1 MPVKKDRMRFTLP
14 IISLDPDATYLVLRY
29 RNTPET
35 QKQVLEKL
43 VSLGVE
49 IKEVLFE
56 AEDTEVGALLLI
68 RPPKN
73 LSSEKLEAEIRGV
86 EGVAEARTG
95 GQKFGGAV
103 FPPVG
108 LEWRVAEPL
117 TASIWTHLFINM
129 VTQGLIDAVGEAY
142 YGFWYHA
149 GFYAGKLAVQ
159 NLSSML
165 RVKDPV
171 QLLKAMLTFVEKMGW
186 VEEWSLVEFD
196 PGKGN
201 LMASAKG
208 NQEVKYKRTDK
219 PVCYLSAGLLAGIV
233 SEITGREIH
242 IKEIRCQARGDPEC
256 LFVSVQY
263 HRRRS

>member
-1 MPVKKDRMRFTLP
+1 MPAKKRLRFTLP
-14 IISLDPDATYLVLRY
+14 IVSFDPDTTYLVLRY
-29 RNTPET
+29 RNEPEI
-35 QKQVLEKL
+35 QKRVLDAL
-43 VSLGVE
+43 ISLGVE
-49 IKEVLFE
+49 IKAVLVESSGDEV
-56 AEDTEVGALLLI
+56 DALLLV
-68 RPPKN
+68 RPPKGVGGK
-73 LSSEKLEAEIRGV
+73 KLEAEIRKV
-86 EGVAEARTG
+86 EGVDEAITG
-95 GQKFGGAV
+95 GQRFGGSV

-129 VTQGLIDAVGEAY
+129 VTQGLIDAAGEAY

-165 RVKDPV
+165 RVRDPV

-196 PGKGN
+196 PQKGN
-201 LMASAKG
+201 LMVSAKG

-219 PVCYLSAGLLAGIV
+219 PVCYLSAGLLAGIATEV
-233 SEITGREIH
+233 TGRETH
-242 IKEIRCQARGDPEC
+242 VKEIRCQARGDPEC
-256 LFVSVQY
+256 LFVSVQH
-263 HRRRS
+263 HRRS